1 MTRNNDVGRRW
12 LWLFPFELA
21 LFALVF
27 WGDKAGF
34 VPVSKTPFLFLIAW
48 ASLFVRRQTWRS
60 AGLTF
65 NARWLWL
72 AAVGVAAG
80 LIFWAFEYFI
90 ENPLFLTLFGVHP
103 DLSEFKGI
111 VGNLPAL
118 MIILILNLILAGFGE
133 EMVWRGYAVSRTAE
147 ILGSGRFA
155 WIIAIVGV
163 SAAFGL
169 AHAYQGEAGVA
180 QAAVQGALL
189 GALYLATGRNLVAP
203 IVAHVTAN
211 TCDFILIYLGI
222 HVGLGGAPA

>member
-1 MTRNNDVGRRW
+1 MTRNDDVAKRW

-21 LFALVF
+21 LFAAVF
-27 WGDKAGF
+27 WGDKAGL

-48 ASLFVRRQTWRS
+48 ASLLIRRQTWRS
-60 AGLTF
+60 VGLTF
-65 NARWLWL
+65 GRRWLSL
-72 AAVGVAAG
+72 VGVGIVAG
-80 LIFWAFEYFI
+80 LIFWGFEYYV
-90 ENPLFLTLFGVHP
+90 ENPLFRAWFGVHP
-103 DLSEFKGI
+103 DLSDFKDI

-118 MIILILNLILAGFGE
+118 LIILILNLVLAGFGE

-155 WIIAIVGV
+155 WAIAIVGV
-163 SAAFGL
+163 SVAFGL

-203 IVAHVTAN
+203 IIAHVTAN